1 MSITQKDYIMRLLE
15 LFAESLRRII
25 ELRTQGQPAESL
37 DALQETAGQIFGS
50 SLPLIDS
57 LDAESAVDVLVE
69 PEKVEMY
76 ARLAEEEAELLA
88 ALGHAGDAVEAR
100 LRALE
105 MYLERTRLS
114 PPVDEETA
122 ARIVELSGKL
132 DVEQLD
138 GRHRSLLDGLT

>member
-25 ELRTQGQPAESL
+25 ELRTQGQPVESL

-132 DVEQLD
+132 DVEKLD

>member
-15 LFAESLRRII
+15 IFAESLRRIV
-25 ELRTQGQPAESL
+25 ELRVLGRPAESL
-37 DALQETAGQIFGS
+37 DVLQETADQIFGA

-69 PEKVEMY
+69 PEKVQMY

-88 ALGHAGDAVEAR
+88 VLGHGDEAAGTR

-105 MYLERTRLS
+105 MYLERTRLE
-114 PPVDEETA
+114 PPVDGETTE
-122 ARIVELSGKL
+122 RILELGRKV
-132 DVEQLD
+132 DVEQLED
-138 GRHRSLLDGLT
+138 RHRSLLEKVT